1 MANVDTQI
9 EDYHANLDEKK
20 PKPIYRERESEVEG
34 LKEMEIISPYSRRVE
49 GDWLLKTP
57 TAIGITDHLNFLRK
71 LKKEPKEK
79 PDERYT
85 YRSDKAPPTGGNHL
99 SGDAKLPRRKG
110 GKKRN

>member
-49 GDWLLKTP
+49 GD
-57 TAIGITDHLNFLRK
+57 
-71 LKKEPKEK
+71 
-79 PDERYT
+79 
-85 YRSDKAPPTGGNHL
+85 
-99 SGDAKLPRRKG
+99 
-110 GKKRN
+110 